1 MVRVRLRRFLL
12 CALLLVLLTEGPT
25 VAGAAKTKRRG
36 KKKGGKLKKK
46 KKTTINDKAVR
57 ARAYSLNMKIEEGKE
72 VGARAD
78 IEAILEMAK
87 ASSTFSTEPLLVM
100 LRSASLKLQ
109 STLRDRE
116 KKAAR
121 DAERK
126 RKQQEKWGV
135 EASAPV
141 ASGPVFTKDQRKSRE
156 LKGSMSSNGRC
167 TMPEYTKT
175 SLAEAFAAGTVNLEA
190 PFIVRD
196 ATDNL
201 AGLQE
206 EWTSDNLR
214 QKKYGDVKIQY
225 LNAKMA
231 KIAMS
236 QNGQAQLADKDDQ
249 NAQAMEVLQPENV
262 DFKEYFAKCFSSRKR
277 PGPDTEHCEQDIN
290 ALRLG
295 RDFMG
300 QYALSAFAPIG
311 HRQDM
316 DSRIFEALYKA
327 DKDGSLAKIMGNK
340 GRAQTVLDEM
350 EKMSSRRIVF
360 GPSGSGSSMAQIG
373 MPYAEALV
381 HGRRRWFLM
390 KVEAY
395 IKLKE
400 KAGDDFQPGAAFG
413 FFEDMYAELEEEFGM
428 KASADAGLYECDQS
442 PGDVIFVPSG
452 LVRTSMSLSDA
463 ISYKQELL
471 IDEEQVA
478 QYVDARVWQPM
489 RQQWSAAACFINP
502 KKSLA
507 KQAVK
512 VGKALDT
519 KLGGL
524 QRIGIDGE
532 YLANAIGQQ
541 LGGVDDVLG
550 MLLPVSLTCHGA
562 AISEQNRCA
571 SIKSDCDAA
580 MQKIAKMRKTKVSW
594 LEGKNGAATGR
605 SRSKEDL

>member
-1 MVRVRLRRFLL
+1 MRR
-12 CALLLVLLTEGPT
+12 LLLSALVVLLLAQGP
-25 VAGAAKTKRRG
+25 AGAAAKRG
-36 KKKGGKLKKK
+36 KKSKGKKK
-46 KKTTINDKAVR
+46 KNKHGARAINDKAVR
-57 ARAYSLNMKIEEGKE
+57 TKAYSLNMKIEEGAE
-72 VGARAD
+72 AAARAD
-78 IEAILEMAK
+78 IEAILAMAK
-87 ASSTFSTEPLLVM
+87 ASDDFSTEPLLVM

-126 RKQQEKWGV
+126 RKQQEKWGA
-135 EASAPV
+135 EAGTASAE
-141 ASGPVFTKDQRKSRE
+141 AAAAAGPVFTKDQRKSRE
-156 LKGSMSSNGRC
+156 LKGSMSSSGRC
-167 TMPEYTKT
+167 TMPTYTKA
-175 SLAEAFAAGTVNLEA
+175 SLAEAFASGTVNLEL
-190 PFIVRD
+190 PFMVRD

-214 QKKYGDVKIQY
+214 QKKYGNVQIQY

-236 QNGQAQLADKDDQ
+236 QNGQAQLADKDDE
-249 NAQAMEVLQPENV
+249 NAQAMEVLQPEIV

-300 QYALSAFAPIG
+300 QYALSAFGPIG

-327 DKDGSLAKIMGNK
+327 DEDGSLAKLVGAKDKTQI
-340 GRAQTVLDEM
+340 VLDEM

-373 MPYAEALV
+373 MPFAEALV

-390 KVEAY
+390 KAEAY
-395 IKLKE
+395 MKLKE
-400 KAGDDFQPGAAFG
+400 KAGNDFQPGAAFG

-428 KASADAGLYECDQS
+428 KASAEAGLYECDQG
-442 PGDVIFVPSG
+442 PGDVIFAPSG

-471 IDEEQVA
+471 IDEAQVA

-489 RQQWSAAACFINP
+489 RQQWGAAACFINP
-502 KKSLA
+502 KKSIA
-507 KQAVK
+507 KQTTK
-512 VGKALDT
+512 IGKALDT

-524 QRIGIDGE
+524 QQIGIDGE
-532 YLANAIGQQ
+532 YLASAIGQQ
-541 LGGVDDVLG
+541 LRGVDDVLG

-562 AISEQNRCA
+562 AISDQNRCA
-571 SIKSDCDAA
+571 SIKANCDVA

-594 LEGKNGAATGR
+594 LGGTAASESKT
-605 SRSKEDL
+605 KEDL

>member
-1 MVRVRLRRFLL
+1 MRR
-12 CALLLVLLTEGPT
+12 LLLSALVVLLLAQGP
-25 VAGAAKTKRRG
+25 AGAAAKRG
-36 KKKGGKLKKK
+36 KKSKGKKK
-46 KKTTINDKAVR
+46 KNKHDARAINDKAVR
-57 ARAYSLNMKIEEGKE
+57 TKAYSLNMKIEEGAE
-72 VGARAD
+72 AAARAD
-78 IEAILEMAK
+78 IEAILAMAK
-87 ASSTFSTEPLLVM
+87 ASDDFSTEPLLVM

-126 RKQQEKWGV
+126 RKQQEKWGA
-135 EASAPV
+135 EAGTASAE
-141 ASGPVFTKDQRKSRE
+141 AAAAAGPVFTKDQRKSRE
-156 LKGSMSSNGRC
+156 LKGSMSSSGRC
-167 TMPEYTKT
+167 TMPTYTKA
-175 SLAEAFAAGTVNLEA
+175 SLAEAFASGTVNLEL
-190 PFIVRD
+190 PFMVRD

-214 QKKYGDVKIQY
+214 QKKYGNVQIQY

-236 QNGQAQLADKDDQ
+236 QNGQAQLADKDDE
-249 NAQAMEVLQPENV
+249 NAQAMEVLQPEIV

-300 QYALSAFAPIG
+300 QYALSAFGPIG

-327 DKDGSLAKIMGNK
+327 DEDGSLAKLVGAKDKTQI
-340 GRAQTVLDEM
+340 VLDEM

-373 MPYAEALV
+373 MPFAEALV

-390 KVEAY
+390 KAEAY
-395 IKLKE
+395 MKLKE
-400 KAGDDFQPGAAFG
+400 KAGNDFQPGAAFG

-428 KASADAGLYECDQS
+428 KASAEAGLYECDQG
-442 PGDVIFVPSG
+442 PGDVIFAPSG

-471 IDEEQVA
+471 IDEAQVA

-489 RQQWSAAACFINP
+489 RQQWGAAACFINP
-502 KKSLA
+502 KKSIA
-507 KQAVK
+507 KQTTK
-512 VGKALDT
+512 IGKALDT

-524 QRIGIDGE
+524 QQIGIDGE
-532 YLANAIGQQ
+532 YLASAIGQQ
-541 LGGVDDVLG
+541 LRGVDDVLG

-562 AISEQNRCA
+562 AISDQNRCA
-571 SIKSDCDAA
+571 SIKANCDVA

-594 LEGKNGAATGR
+594 LGGTAASESKT
-605 SRSKEDL
+605 KEDL

>member
-1 MVRVRLRRFLL
+1 MLRVLQVLSVA
-12 CALLLVLLTEGPT
+12 ALLLAHGLPVDG
-25 VAGAAKTKRRG
+25 KRRKRGGKAKG
-36 KKKGGKLKKK
+36 KK
-46 KKTTINDKAVR
+46 INDKAVR
-57 ARAYSLNMKIEEGKE
+57 SRAYSLNMKIEEGKE
-72 VGARAD
+72 AAARAD
-78 IEAILEMAK
+78 IDKILEMAK
-87 ASSTFSTEPLLVM
+87 SSDSFTTEPLLVM

-126 RKQQEKWGV
+126 RKQQEKWGS
-135 EASAPV
+135 EAKAKDAAP
-141 ASGPVFTKDQRKSRE
+141 AGPVFTKDQRKSRE

-167 TMPEYTKT
+167 TMQEYTKT
-175 SLAEAFAAGTVNLEA
+175 TLAKAFADGTVDLES
-190 PFIVRD
+190 PFMVRD
-196 ATDNL
+196 ATDDL

-214 QKKYGDVKIQY
+214 QKKYKNVKIQY

-236 QNGQAQLADKDDQ
+236 RNGQAQLADKDDE
-249 NAQAMEVLQPENV
+249 NAQAMEVLQPEIV
-262 DFKEYFAKCFSSRKR
+262 DFTEYFAKCFSSRKR

-311 HRQDM
+311 HRQEM
-316 DSRIFEALYKA
+316 DSRIFEALYNA
-327 DKDGSLAKIMGNK
+327 DKNGMLAKIVGTEEK
-340 GRAQTVLDEM
+340 AQRVLAQM

-373 MPYAEALV
+373 MPFAEALV

-390 KVEAY
+390 KAEAY

-400 KAGDDFQPGAAFG
+400 KAGDDFQPGAAFS

-428 KASADAGLYECDQS
+428 KASADAGLYECDQG
-442 PGDVIFVPSG
+442 PGDIIYVPSG

-471 IDEEQVA
+471 IDEDQVA
-478 QYVDARVWQPM
+478 QYVNARVWEPM
-489 RQQWSAAACFINP
+489 RQQWGAAACFINP
-502 KKSLA
+502 KKSIA
-507 KQAVK
+507 KQTRK
-512 VGKALDT
+512 LGKALDS

-524 QRIGIDGE
+524 EEIGINGE
-532 YLANAIGQQ
+532 YLATAISQQ
-541 LGGVDDVLG
+541 LGRVDDLLD

-562 AISEQNRCA
+562 AMSDQNRCT
-571 SIKSDCDAA
+571 SIKADCDTA
-580 MQKIAKMRKTKVSW
+580 MRKFAKMRKTKVPW
-594 LEGKNGAATGR
+594 LDSGKQKK
-605 SRSKEDL
+605 SSSKDDL

>member
-1 MVRVRLRRFLL
+1 MRR
-12 CALLLVLLTEGPT
+12 LLLSALVVLLLAQGP
-25 VAGAAKTKRRG
+25 AGAAAKRG
-36 KKKGGKLKKK
+36 KKSKGKKK
-46 KKTTINDKAVR
+46 KNKHGARAINDKAVR
-57 ARAYSLNMKIEEGKE
+57 TKAYSLNMKIEEGAE
-72 VGARAD
+72 AAARAD
-78 IEAILEMAK
+78 IEAILAMAK
-87 ASSTFSTEPLLVM
+87 ASDDFSTEPLLVM

-126 RKQQEKWGV
+126 RKQQEKWGA
-135 EASAPV
+135 EAGTASAE
-141 ASGPVFTKDQRKSRE
+141 AAAAAGPVFTKDQRKSRE
-156 LKGSMSSNGRC
+156 LKGSMSSSGRC
-167 TMPEYTKT
+167 TMPTFTKA
-175 SLAEAFAAGTVNLEA
+175 SLAEAFASGTVNLEL
-190 PFIVRD
+190 PFMVRD

-214 QKKYGDVKIQY
+214 QKKYGNVQIQY

-236 QNGQAQLADKDDQ
+236 QNGQAQLADKDDE
-249 NAQAMEVLQPENV
+249 NAQAMEVLQPEIV

-300 QYALSAFAPIG
+300 QYALSAFGPIG

-327 DKDGSLAKIMGNK
+327 DEDGSLAKLVGAKDKTQI
-340 GRAQTVLDEM
+340 VLDEM

-373 MPYAEALV
+373 MPFAEALV

-390 KVEAY
+390 KAEAY
-395 IKLKE
+395 MKLKE
-400 KAGDDFQPGAAFG
+400 KAGNDFQPGAAFG

-428 KASADAGLYECDQS
+428 KASAEAGLYECDQG
-442 PGDVIFVPSG
+442 PGDVIFAPSG

-471 IDEEQVA
+471 IDEAQVA

-489 RQQWSAAACFINP
+489 RQQWGAAACFINP
-502 KKSLA
+502 KKSIA
-507 KQAVK
+507 KQTTK
-512 VGKALDT
+512 IGKALDT

-524 QRIGIDGE
+524 QQIGIDGE
-532 YLANAIGQQ
+532 YLASAIGQQ
-541 LGGVDDVLG
+541 LRGVDDVLG

-562 AISEQNRCA
+562 AISDQNRCA
-571 SIKSDCDAA
+571 SIKANCDVA

-594 LEGKNGAATGR
+594 LGGTAASESKT
-605 SRSKEDL
+605 KEDL